1 LVVFFL
7 LFFFVCFLTLWPGEA
22 RHLHHLGDAAGGT
35 GYEKEL
41 W

>member
-1 LVVFFL
+1 
-7 LFFFVCFLTLWPGEA
+7 LFSHSWLGEA